1 MKIKRMS
8 IDEKLQLI
16 MECRNSGLTDY
27 QWCKRHDINP
37 STFYNWINRLHK
49 KGNVIP
55 ESLPDEKKSQ
65 LKQEV
70 VKLELVH
77 EDVSLSTKVNE
88 TMKSFESQT
97 STVQPAVEIVL
108 ENATVR
114 LFHGIDQQL
123 VETMLTCLGGV
134 IHAR

>member
-1 MKIKRMS
+1 MKTKRKS

-16 MECRNSGLTDY
+16 MECRNSGLSDY

-37 STFYNWINRLHK
+37 STFYNWITRLHK
-49 KGNVIP
+49 KGTEIP
-55 ESLPDEKKSQ
+55 EALSHEKKSP

-77 EDVSLSTKVNE
+77 NDITLPTKSNE
-88 TMKSFESQT
+88 NIRILECPTITEHPT
-97 STVQPAVEIVL
+97 VEIVF

-114 LFHGIDQQL
+114 FFHGIDQEL
-123 VETMLTCLGGV
+123 AETMLKCLGGA
-134 IHAR
+134 IHVR

>member
-8 IDEKLQLI
+8 TDEKLQLI
-16 MECRNSGLTDY
+16 MECRNSGLSDY

-55 ESLPDEKKSQ
+55 KALPDRKKPQ
-65 LKQEV
+65 FKQEV

-88 TMKSFESQT
+88 TMKTIENHT
-97 STVQPAVEIVL
+97 NTLNPAVEIVL

-114 LFHGIDQQL
+114 FFHGIDQQL
-123 VETMLTCLGGV
+123 VETMLNCLGGV